1 MNAGSYCLSLDLS
14 LVIQTVR
21 HLVKKEED
29 HFRNPKKPVLGATV
43 TNKKKLKFQGNM
55 ETRPM

>member
-14 LVIQTVR
+14 LAIQTER

-29 HFRNPKKPVLGATV
+29 NFRNPKKLVFGATV
-43 TNKKKLKFQGNM
+43 TNKKELKFQ
-55 ETRPM
+55 ETRPT